1 MQKNESLFFVPWLGA
16 RQEEDDL
23 YRRLRDD
30 SWYADNKKH
39 IECLWKEFESLA
51 PKTFLRE
58 AQIYFHQRWWE
69 MYLTVGMLHLSGSS
83 GFKVETSKHDKGPDI
98 RIILSDETRIGIEAV
113 APNPGSGNDRV
124 PEHEL
129 DGVFDVP
136 HDECLLRL
144 AQGIN
149 EKKMKFQEY
158 VEKNVLNR
166 EDPCVIAISSCALN
180 QFGYLLDFPCPAP
193 LSVLAGAY
201 QMVLSTRKPPY
212 VSKRQEVKK
221 ISGYSVPVCVFE
233 ESSFDIISA
242 ILYSSED
249 PLNAPSNPESTF
261 KIFLNPNA
269 KNPLPE
275 HFLNDIE
282 TWHCEEADNSEV
294 WKKV

>member
-1 MQKNESLFFVPWLGA
+1 MRKNKSLFFVPWLGA

-23 YRRLRDD
+23 YRCLRDD
-30 SWYADNKKH
+30 PKGADFREH
-39 IECLWKEFESLA
+39 IEGLWKEYEFLA
-51 PKTFLRE
+51 TKAFLRE
-58 AQIYFHQRWWE
+58 VQINFHQRWWE

-98 RIILSDETRIGIEAV
+98 KITLSDETRIWIEAV

-136 HDECLLRL
+136 RDECLLRL

-158 VEKNVLNR
+158 KEKNILNR
-166 EDPCVIAISSCALN
+166 EDLCMIAISSCALN
-180 QFGYLLDFPCPAP
+180 QFGHLLDFPCPAP
-193 LSVLAGAY
+193 LSVLAGAH
-201 QMVLSTRKPPY
+201 QMVLSTRKPPRI
-212 VSKRQEVKK
+212 SKRQEVKK
-221 ISGYSVPVCVFE
+221 ISGKSVPVCLFE
-233 ESSFDIISA
+233 ESSADIISA

-249 PLNAPSNPESTF
+249 PLNAPITPESTF

-269 KNPLPE
+269 EIPLPE
-275 HFLNDIE
+275 CFLNNIE
-282 TWHCEEADNSEV
+282 TWHREEADNSEV
-294 WKKV
+294 WKII